1 MEVYSYEGKKEN
13 EVFAKA
19 LSDLNVTEDEIL
31 YHKQINKG
39 GFLKSDT
46 VKFTIVKLTEVQNAI
61 KSFLEETINNM
72 GLEVK
77 FETNIREK
85 QINIK
90 IFSNNNSILI
100 GKDGKNLTALSTIC
114 KQYIYNQIGVYPYL
128 NLDVENYKDKQITH
142 IERLAKNLA
151 REVKNTKQEIVMEN
165 MNSYDRRIVHN
176 CLTNMKGITTISEG
190 EEPNRHVIIKPTED

>member
-1 MEVYSYEGKKEN
+1 MEVYSYEGKKET

-19 LSDLNVTEDEIL
+19 LSDLNVTEEEIL
-31 YHKQINKG
+31 YSKQINKG
-39 GFLKSDT
+39 GFLKGDT
-46 VKFTIVKLTEVQNAI
+46 TKFTIVKLTDVQDAI
-61 KSFLEETINNM
+61 KNFLQETITNM
-72 GLEVK
+72 GLDVK
-77 FETNIREK
+77 FETKIREK

-90 IFSNNNSILI
+90 MFSNNNSILI
-100 GKDGKNLTALSTIC
+100 GKDGKNLTALSTVC

-165 MNSYDRRIVHN
+165 MNS
-176 CLTNMKGITTISEG
+176 
-190 EEPNRHVIIKPTED
+190 

>member
-1 MEVYSYEGKKEN
+1 MEVYSYEGKKAN
-13 EVFAKA
+13 EVFEKA

-77 FETNIREK
+77 FETNI
-85 QINIK
+85 
-90 IFSNNNSILI
+90 
-100 GKDGKNLTALSTIC
+100 
-114 KQYIYNQIGVYPYL
+114 
-128 NLDVENYKDKQITH
+128 KDKQITH

-165 MNSYDRRIVHN
+165 MNSYERRIVHN

>member
-1 MEVYSYEGKKEN
+1 MEVYSYEGKKAN
-13 EVFAKA
+13 EVFEKA
-19 LSDLNVTEDEIL
+19 LSDLNITEDEIL

-61 KSFLEETINNM
+61 KSFLEDTIKNM

-77 FETNIREK
+77 FKTNIREK

-100 GKDGKNLTALSTIC
+100 GRDGKNLTALSTIC

-142 IERLAKNLA
+142 IEKLAKNLA

-165 MNSYDRRIVHN
+165 MNSYERRIVHN

-190 EEPNRHVIIKPTED
+190 AEPNRHVIIKPTED

>member
-1 MEVYSYEGKKEN
+1 MEVYSYEGKKAN
-13 EVFAKA
+13 EVFEKA

-46 VKFTIVKLTEVQNAI
+46 VKFTIVKLTEVQNSI

-90 IFSNNNSILI
+90 IFSNIFNVTFLSRIFSIISLYSCT
-100 GKDGKNLTALSTIC
+100 GELHVLASLS
-114 KQYIYNQIGVYPYL
+114 L
-128 NLDVENYKDKQITH
+128 
-142 IERLAKNLA
+142 
-151 REVKNTKQEIVMEN
+151 
-165 MNSYDRRIVHN
+165 
-176 CLTNMKGITTISEG
+176 
-190 EEPNRHVIIKPTED
+190 